1 MPDTDQAR
9 RDALAEALT
18 RLEARD
24 LDTALSLAIKLLGDE
39 DRFSSAT
46 RAELR
51 DSWQEL
57 RRRLEPIA
65 ERAR

>member
-1 MPDTDQAR
+1 MPDTERAR

-24 LDTALSLAIKLLGDE
+24 LDTALSLAIKLLGAE

>member
-1 MPDTDQAR
+1 MPDTVQAR

-18 RLEARD
+18 RLEACD
-24 LDTALSLAIKLLGDE
+24 LETALSLAIKLLGDE